1 MTYFF
6 ITNLLSLLIM
16 ICSILIVVSSNR
28 IYSILYLILIYMSCS
43 LLFMYIGAVLLGLL
57 YFLVYI
63 GAVAVLF
70 LFSIMIL
77 DLKTAAYENDYT
89 SFFNLFV
96 VLCAFFISVLLFMN
110 EQFFFLY
117 DFSYEYYLSL
127 NDMLRMVGLMVFGE
141 YQMIFTFCGM
151 ILLISMIGAILL
163 TNKKSGF
170 FIRKQ
175 QSALFRNRY
184 LHNVSIY

>member
-1 MTYFF
+1 MTYYL
-6 ITNLLSLLIM
+6 ITNILSILIM
-16 ICSILIVVSSNR
+16 ICSILIVISTNR

-43 LLFMYIGAVLLGLL
+43 LLFMYLGAILLGLL

-70 LFSIMIL
+70 LFSVMIL
-77 DLKTAAYENDYT
+77 DLKTSFYENDYT
-89 SFFNLFV
+89 VFFNVYFVFVIVLLSFFIGMSQHN
-96 VLCAFFISVLLFMN
+96 I
-110 EQFFFLY
+110 FLY
-117 DFSYEYYLSL
+117 DVSYEFVVPL
-127 NDMLRMVGLMVFGE
+127 NETLRILGLMIFGE
-141 YQMIFTFCGM
+141 YQMIFTFCGL

-163 TNKKSGF
+163 TNKKIGF
-170 FIRKQ
+170 FLRKS

>member
-1 MTYFF
+1 MTYFL
-6 ITNLLSLLIM
+6 ITNLLSFLIM

-43 LLFMYIGAVLLGLL
+43 LLFMYMGAVLLGLL

-77 DLKTAAYENDYT
+77 DLKTAAYENDYS

-96 VLCAFFISVLLFMN
+96 LLFVLFSTVLVFVN
-110 EQFFFLY
+110 QQSLFFY
-117 DFSYEYYLSL
+117 DYSYEYYLSL

-163 TNKKSGF
+163 TNRKAGF

-184 LHNVSIY
+184 LYNVSIY

>member
-1 MTYFF
+1 
-6 ITNLLSLLIM
+6 M

-28 IYSILYLILIYMSCS
+28 IYSILYLILIYMCCS

-77 DLKTAAYENDYT
+77 DLKTASYENDYS
-89 SFFNLFV
+89 SFFNLFLV
-96 VLCAFFISVLLFMN
+96 IFSVCVSFFVFLNQHVILLY
-110 EQFFFLY
+110 EY
-117 DFSYEYYLSL
+117 SYEYYLPL
-127 NDMLRMVGLMVFGE
+127 NEVLRLIGLLVFGE

-184 LHNVSIY
+184 LYNISIY